1 MGVGGGAGDDGC
13 SDGTAAVGW
22 AAADGLGAVESVAM
36 FVGAGSGSEG
46 VGTVE
51 RASARSDAAGV
62 GFDSESC
69 APEALTPSQP
79 AIARPHAARIAKPC
93 TGATVHGYAILPTR
107 MGEPFVGTSKY
118 IVSEELGRA
127 VDVAAHL
134 ERPLLIKGEPGTGK
148 TLLAINLAQARSCV
162 LERWQV
168 KSTTKA
174 VEGLYEYDTVRRL
187 HDSRFGEGD
196 VHDIARYITLGP
208 LGRAFES
215 DTRRV
220 VLIDEI
226 DKADPE
232 FPNDLL
238 HELDTMSF
246 TIPETGRT
254 VTAVHRPIVVIT
266 SNNEKELPDAF
277 LRRCVFHWIEFPVR
291 ELMARIVR
299 VHLPDLE
306 DELLSAA
313 LSAFYR
319 LRDVDGL
326 RKPPSTS
333 ELIDWLSALRHS
345 GIDAAKLLGAGLP
358 FLGTLLKKEQD
369 IETLQRTVRRG
380 RS

>member
-1 MGVGGGAGDDGC
+1 MDT
-13 SDGTAAVGW
+13 SFRGTA
-22 AAADGLGAVESVAM
+22 
-36 FVGAGSGSEG
+36 
-46 VGTVE
+46 
-51 RASARSDAAGV
+51 
-62 GFDSESC
+62 
-69 APEALTPSQP
+69 
-79 AIARPHAARIAKPC
+79 
-93 TGATVHGYAILPTR
+93 
-107 MGEPFVGTSKY
+107 KY

-127 VDVAAHL
+127 VDVATHL
-134 ERPLLIKGEPGTGK
+134 QRPLLLKGEPGTGK
-148 TLLAINLAQARSCV
+148 TLLAVHLAQARGLP

-196 VHDIARYITLGP
+196 VRDIAQYISLGP
-208 LGRAFES
+208 LGRAFERGEPS
-215 DTRRV
+215 V

-226 DKADPE
+226 DKADLE

-246 TIPETGRT
+246 TISETGRT
-254 VTAVHRPIVVIT
+254 VTAGVRPVVIIT

-277 LRRCVFHWIEFPVR
+277 LRRCVFHWIEFPDR

-299 VHLPDLE
+299 VHHPDLQ

-313 LSAFYR
+313 LGAFYR
-319 LRDVDGL
+319 LRQVDGL

-333 ELIDWLSALRHS
+333 ELIDWVSALRHS
-345 GIDAAKLLGAGLP
+345 GMDPAKLLGAGLP

-369 IETLQRTVRRG
+369 IETLQRAVRRG
-380 RS
+380 RG

>member
-1 MGVGGGAGDDGC
+1 M
-13 SDGTAAVGW
+13 
-22 AAADGLGAVESVAM
+22 
-36 FVGAGSGSEG
+36 
-46 VGTVE
+46 
-51 RASARSDAAGV
+51 
-62 GFDSESC
+62 SESF
-69 APEALTPSQP
+69 
-79 AIARPHAARIAKPC
+79 R
-93 TGATVHGYAILPTR
+93 
-107 MGEPFVGTSKY
+107 GTSDY
-118 IVSEELGRA
+118 IVSDELGRA
-127 VDVAAHL
+127 VDVAVHL
-134 ERPLLIKGEPGTGK
+134 QRPLLIKGEPGTGK
-148 TLLAINLAQARSCV
+148 TLLAVNLAKSRDMI

-196 VHDIARYITLGP
+196 VTDIAKYITLGP
-208 LGRAFES
+208 VGRAFERGETS
-215 DTRRV
+215 V

-226 DKADPE
+226 DKADLE

-254 VTAVHRPIVVIT
+254 VKAEKRPIVVIT

-277 LRRCVFHWIEFPVR
+277 LRRCVFHWIEFPSR

-299 VHLPDLE
+299 VHHPALE
-306 DELLSAA
+306 EELLSAA
-313 LSAFYR
+313 LAAFYR
-319 LRDVDGL
+319 LRQVDGL

-333 ELIDWLSALRHS
+333 ELIDWISALRHS
-345 GIDAAKLLGAGLP
+345 GMDPAKLLGAGLP

-369 IETLQRTVRRG
+369 METVQRSNRRG

>member
-1 MGVGGGAGDDGC
+1 MDT
-13 SDGTAAVGW
+13 S
-22 AAADGLGAVESVAM
+22 
-36 FVGAGSGSEG
+36 F
-46 VGTVE
+46 
-51 RASARSDAAGV
+51 R
-62 GFDSESC
+62 
-69 APEALTPSQP
+69 
-79 AIARPHAARIAKPC
+79 
-93 TGATVHGYAILPTR
+93 
-107 MGEPFVGTSKY
+107 GTSHY

-127 VDVAAHL
+127 VDVAMHL
-134 ERPLLIKGEPGTGK
+134 QRPLLVKGEPGTGK
-148 TLLAINLAQARSCV
+148 TLLAVHLAQARGLA

-196 VHDIARYITLGP
+196 VRDIARYIPLGP
-208 LGRAFES
+208 LGRAFE
-215 DTRRV
+215 REERCV

-226 DKADPE
+226 DKADLE

-246 TIPETGRT
+246 TIAETRRT
-254 VTAVHRPIVVIT
+254 IVAKQRPIVVIT

-277 LRRCVFHWIEFPVR
+277 LRRCVFHWIEFPDR

-299 VHLPDLE
+299 VHHPDLE
-306 DELLSAA
+306 DELLGSALA
-313 LSAFYR
+313 AFYR
-319 LRDVDGL
+319 LRQVDGL

-333 ELIDWLSALRHS
+333 ELIDWISALRHS

-369 IETLQRTVRRG
+369 VESLQRSLRRG
-380 RS
+380 RG